1 MATTDGLAE
10 ASKEVILE
18 AQTEC
23 KEMEME
29 VVQQGLDG

>member
-1 MATTDGLAE
+1 MATTDGLA

>member
-23 KEMEME
+23 KETDMEG
-29 VVQQGLDG
+29 VQQGRDG